1 MNPIENLLDLYLL
14 FSGYYSLK
22 TYTVAQKADIV
33 LYPLQITDRMFP
45 QWTQGSST
53 SHVCCSEF
61 NTAMHGS

>member
-1 MNPIENLLDLYLL
+1 MNPIDNLLDFYLF

-45 QWTQGSST
+45 
-53 SHVCCSEF
+53 
-61 NTAMHGS
+61 